1 MEDVIF
7 RIFVQIGFSHIGYVL
22 LFQTDHSERVHRASG
37 IRLELIQ
44 FVQSVARLTRKF
56 HSSKDEGNNPLS

>member
-7 RIFVQIGFSHIGYVL
+7 WIFVQIGLLVISDMF

-37 IRLELIQ
+37 IRLERIQ